1 MLSSA
6 PIHLLSSLVI
16 AASMAAFT
24 PPVQAIAQTAPVAT
38 TAQEKAEREERLREV
53 NRVLRETRA
62 RREKLNK
69 EMADLGKDI
78 GSINRVLV
86 ETTRRAQALEGA
98 VAETETRLE
107 QLGEKEEAILVPLNR
122 KRGVMMEVLAAL
134 QRVGENPP
142 PALLISPDDAL
153 SSVHSALLLGAVVPQ
168 LREQSASLRLELRA
182 LSVTRASIDTHKA
195 QLAEQLND
203 LAEDEERLTRLVA
216 EKEAI
221 IDETQA
227 QANADAKAVKD
238 LAAEAET
245 LSDLI
250 AGLDSAL
257 DDAARTAEAARTADA
272 ERQREE
278 AARLA
283 KAREALARQ
292 SPGDRPGMLSAALD
306 PARQE
311 PAIPFARAEGLLPR
325 PVQGVELYDFGAP
338 LPTGPRRALEPAPNI
353 AITTR
358 PNARVRAP
366 ADGWVIYA
374 GPFRSYGTVL
384 ILNAGG
390 GYNIVLSGLRQADV
404 LPGRFVVA
412 GEPVG
417 RMSARRTAR
426 ATVIGQGV
434 ASLGGD
440 RPVLYVEFR
449 KDGKP
454 VNPAPW
460 WSNTGDVNLAAASAG
475 ANLE

>member
-1 MLSSA
+1 MHLSG
-6 PIHLLSSLVI
+6 IRHLVSNIII
-16 AASMAAFT
+16 AAILVALT
-24 PPVQAIAQTAPVAT
+24 PFVPAIAQTAPVAA

-62 RREKLNK
+62 RREELDK

-107 QLGEKEEAILVPLNR
+107 QLRVKEEAILVPLNR
-122 KRGVMMEVLAAL
+122 KRGVAMEVLAAL
-134 QRVGENPP
+134 QRVGKNPP

-153 SSVHSALLLGAVVPQ
+153 SSVHSALLLGSIVPQ
-168 LREQSASLRLELRA
+168 LREQSATLRLELRA
-182 LSVTRASIDTHKA
+182 LSMTRTSIDTQKA
-195 QLAEQLND
+195 QLADQLND
-203 LAEDEERLTRLVA
+203 LAKDEERLTRLVA

-221 IDETQA
+221 IEETKA
-227 QANADAKAVKD
+227 QADADAEAARN

-245 LSDLI
+245 LTDLI

-257 DDAARTAEAARTADA
+257 DDAAHTAEVARTADA
-272 ERQREE
+272 ERQRKE
-278 AARLA
+278 AERLA
-283 KAREALARQ
+283 RAREALARQ
-292 SPGDRPGMLSAALD
+292 SPDDRPGMLSAALD
-306 PARQE
+306 PERQE
-311 PAIPFARAEGLLPR
+311 PAIPFANAEGLLPR
-325 PVQGVELYDFGAP
+325 PVQGVELYNFGTP
-338 LPTGPRRALEPAPNI
+338 LPTGPRRALEPTPNI

-384 ILNAGG
+384 ILNAGD

-417 RMSARRTAR
+417 RMGTRRTAR

-434 ASLGGD
+434 ASLGGN

-454 VNPAPW
+454 VDPAPW
-460 WSNTGDVNLAAASAG
+460 WSDTGDVNLAAASAG